1 MIVAS
6 HTRTDG
12 RTVTLREAWHVEQ
25 RDADGRLVEPPLDW
39 IAEHEHAARFIYA
52 RKCVEPVAFDAELV
66 ADVRGLAARV
76 RLKRGEREGIER
88 AIAEGRPTLLRNLV
102 REFSTRVGG
111 EGAKALVK
119 RITAAQNAAVAA
131 FEAHA
136 PASEQPRGDAGGE
149 ATATPSRGCSGAGAL
164 DHTGTREGGG
174 SPHEGSVASDP
185 PSLAPTAAL
194 SDAGT
199 KGTHHAD

>member
-1 MIVAS
+1 MIAAT

-12 RTVTLREAWHVEQ
+12 RTVTLREAWHVEL

-39 IAEHEHAARFIYA
+39 IAEHGHAARLIYA
-52 RKCVEPVAFDAELV
+52 RKCVEPVALDAGLV
-66 ADVRGLAARV
+66 ADVRGIAARV
-76 RLKRGEREGIER
+76 RLKRGEREGIEL
-88 AIAEGRPTLLRNLV
+88 AIAEGRPTLLRNIV

-174 SPHEGSVASDP
+174 SPHGGSVAGVP
-185 PSLAPTAAL
+185 PTLAPTAVL
-194 SDAGT
+194 SAAGRT
-199 KGTHHAD
+199 GETR